1 MMLRS
6 RFDSLN
12 ALTRLQ
18 QELESVFRNPST
30 FDLGL
35 SGRGTYPP
43 VNVFRDEDGLVVK
56 VEVPGFAPEE
66 LDIRANDR
74 TLTLSGKRAETADRG
89 SAHRRERWVGE
100 FSRAIQVP
108 QGYDLEHCEAQARHG
123 VLTVRIPVAEAA
135 KPRQIAGQ
143 A

>member
-1 MMLRS
+1 MLFRS
-6 RFDSLN
+6 RFDPLN

-18 QELESVFRNPST
+18 TELESVFRNPSA

-35 SGRGTYPP
+35 TGRGAHPP
-43 VNVFRDEDGLVVK
+43 VNVFRDDDGLVVR

-66 LDIRANDR
+66 LDIRSTDR
-74 TLTLSGKRAETADRG
+74 TLTLSGKRAETSEVG

-100 FSRAIQVP
+100 FSRAIQIP
-108 QGYDLEHCEAQARHG
+108 AAYDLERCEAQCKHG
-123 VLTVRIPVAEAA
+123 VLTVRVPMAETA
-135 KPRQIAGQ
+135 KPRQIAVQ